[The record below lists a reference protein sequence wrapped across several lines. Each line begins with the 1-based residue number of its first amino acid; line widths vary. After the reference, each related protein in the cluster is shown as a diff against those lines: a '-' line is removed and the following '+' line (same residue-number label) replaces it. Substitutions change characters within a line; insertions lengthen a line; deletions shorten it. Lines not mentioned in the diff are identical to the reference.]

1 MRRFGRR
8 PTLNQ
13 LAICIVDFQLGTGQ
27 LFAVRYILLGNVHG
41 SAQICICAIHNLPR
55 SLLPLVG
62 EFYVHRGT
70 VQQIPGRSF
79 DLDNAVS
86 AAVLAANASRTCRVN
101 VIFAANRHIH
111 IKPSKAAGIGGA
123 AGSQLC
129 TGVHQLRA
137 ICCENIVHRV
147 QFIHSTGQ
155 IGQCFA
161 VLLIDANADFAD
173 LVIGLFGNRQHTR
186 IFKDKDLCGLMGI
199 RSIFNIDNA
208 V

>member
-1 MRRFGRR
+1 MTGIGELDLDGAVIKKIPSRGG
-8 PTLNQ
+8 
-13 LAICIVDFQLGTGQ
+13 DF
-27 LFAVRYILLGNVHG
+27 
-41 SAQICICAIHNLPR
+41 
-55 SLLPLVG
+55 
-62 EFYVHRGT
+62 
-70 VQQIPGRSF
+70 
-79 DLDNAVS
+79 DNAVFT
-86 AAVLAANASRTCRVN
+86 AIAGVR
-101 VIFAANRHIH
+101 IGFAANRHIH

-155 IGQCFA
+155 IGQRFA
-161 VLLIDANADFAD
+161 VLFIDTNADFAD
-173 LVIGLFGNRQHTR
+173 LVAGLFGNRQHTR

>member
-1 MRRFGRR
+1 MTGIGELDLDGAVIKKIPSRGG
-8 PTLNQ
+8 
-13 LAICIVDFQLGTGQ
+13 DF
-27 LFAVRYILLGNVHG
+27 
-41 SAQICICAIHNLPR
+41 
-55 SLLPLVG
+55 
-62 EFYVHRGT
+62 
-70 VQQIPGRSF
+70 
-79 DLDNAVS
+79 DNAVFT
-86 AAVLAANASRTCRVN
+86 AIAGIRIGFGANG
-101 VIFAANRHIH
+101 HIH
-111 IKPSKAAGIGGA
+111 IKPSKTAVVGWVTGC
-123 AGSQLC
+123 QLC

-199 RSIFNIDNA
+199 RSIFNIGNA